1 MTVWLPV
8 LACGPEAGL
17 PVLAAAVACLVV
29 SGLGVA
35 SGVGEAAAVVGCVA
49 AAGDC
54 GVAEGDGVA
63 AGVVGPV
70 GVVRPSPEAAP
81 PPVDLGVGG
90 VGGLCARGEATA
102 HDGQGRQDRDH
113 LTDRTTAGPARIV
126 QTHGFSPQLSPTG
139 LVPRPRPH
147 PESRRPRGVIRTQ
160 GDLQTEADPTTL
172 QVPDGVFAYSES
184 YKYRKQSQHA

>member
-8 LACGPEAGL
+8 LACGEEACTPAGVVVC
-17 PVLAAAVACLVV
+17 PVV

-35 SGVGEAAAVVGCVA
+35 SGVGEAAAAVGCVA

-63 AGVVGPV
+63 AGVVGPA

-90 VGGLCARGEATA
+90 VGGLCACGEATA

-113 LTDRTTAGPARIV
+113 LTDRTTAGPDRIV
-126 QTHGFSPQLSPTG
+126 QTHGLSPRLPPTG
-139 LVPRPRPH
+139 PVPRPRPH

-172 QVPDGVFAYSES
+172 QAFNGVFAHSES
-184 YKYRKQSQHA
+184 HKYRKRPQHA